1 MNNLQVFFILVP
13 VLSAILLALNL
24 LLSPRISDAA
34 KKTIYECGFLPIME
48 QTRNQFSIS
57 FYITAML
64 FLIFDLEILT
74 LFPITVVL
82 EQVGIYGFSIFML
95 FTFVLTIGFVLE
107 IGSGAIKFSN
117 MVADVRQTS
126 STHKDNN
133 EYIKLSNKNL
143 NNLDNKVNADDLIF
157 NYSNKNTISS
167 K

>member
-13 VLSAILLALNL
+13 VLAAILLGLNL

-64 FLIFDLEILT
+64 FLIFDLEVLT
-74 LFPITVVL
+74 MFPVTVVL
-82 EQVGIYGFSIFML
+82 DHIGLFGFSIFML

-117 MVADVRQTS
+117 MVVDLQQKNS
-126 STHKDNN
+126 PEKESFEFK
-133 EYIKLSNKNL
+133 KLSNKST
-143 NNLDNKVNADDLIF
+143 NNLENDLNTSDILL
-157 NYSNKNTISS
+157 NYSNKNTVSS